1 MSSRRPRTRPPLLAP
16 LLALLLAPLLALF
29 LTSLGQGAGQDEQSS
44 AFRQSMERAERQLA
58 SGDWSGARESIRRAQ
73 ERDAR
78 SIAAFDLRARW
89 GDGAGDLDEALWSR
103 YRGWLLAR
111 AQRQPKA
118 ELERRRVE
126 LLAADPL
133 FAELEKLRQRSIA
146 KLLPLAERYE
156 QERRPHSGIAVH
168 KLILGL
174 DPERQESLEA
184 IERLASAPDP
194 ALAAEAKPKDLL
206 AGVSQEWI
214 EAFDR
219 KHGEWKQRAKL
230 ERDNYV
236 TQTNAGYEVM
246 VRTAEAMEQ
255 MNAFYRSFFRY
266 GTEEHPGSVSRIDV
280 RIFKN
285 RDEYLKLGVGPPVEW
300 SGGHFVG
307 DAVETYIGAG
317 GFEEMTQT
325 LFHEAAH
332 QFVSL
337 ATQAAGWLNEGLA
350 SFFEGC
356 RILSN
361 GTVLM
366 NLPASGRLFDLAPRM
381 QAGWMTSAKD
391 GIDPENPSASS
402 PTKAPTFRIVLENE
416 YAWGPPWYAP
426 TWGVVYFLYNYQDPE
441 DGRFIYRR
449 AFQEF
454 IDTSGGRQGEG
465 AVENFEEVV
474 LGQPAKPTPG
484 FKFERQV
491 ALPRTVAELDSVW
504 KDYILRLRDEQ
515 SGQLGAPRPY
525 LAWARNALVRKDL
538 DDAFELFEKGLVAD
552 PFDGPLLEEFAQFLH
567 EKRQQSDR
575 AAKLCQAALSLAE
588 REAKLEPARIQRL
601 EKLLAKC
608 DPSRG
613 TLEDAVE
620 QTRASA
626 RALVARYLQ
635 AGRPSMAMELAYG
648 LGDELATP
656 ELDQLYAQALE
667 QKGAGLDI
675 WRLAYNERDLA
686 GWNASELEAWQARGE
701 RIRGSAGPFAEQDFT
716 YRFLTLDQVT
726 SGDFSMESEVL
737 IEGGKGAFGGLVFGR
752 KSATAFHALIL
763 FPPKAKA
770 GSAGAGFVDLTSFYG
785 SDRFEIW
792 RHSAVDFGA
801 ADGDERTAS
810 SGAKAHRLRVDV
822 VGNRVDAWFDG
833 EFLASQSF
841 ESADVLRGGFG
852 LIAGPGEVHFREVRY
867 LARAARDRASEVER
881 RQRFAAL
888 EAAGGTLDG
897 SYLGKR
903 APFPSAARWFG
914 PALDS
919 YDGLPPGPRL
929 VTLFSIEQHEVLP
942 LSAWLGHLAKTF
954 GPQGLQFVSIASA
967 NDAERLEAFL
977 AKQPFPGSVALDARE
992 GFGLGQSFEAF
1003 HIDRFNL
1010 PRLLLLDLDGTVVWE
1025 GDPGFAIGVPWKPG
1039 DGSFLDGPLAK
1050 LIAERRL
1057 ETLLPWCQR
1066 WREELRPNL
1075 CAGRFAPA
1083 LAGFLEARQ
1092 HGAAPLPEAIEAN
1105 RWLELVKTL
1114 VDDLES
1120 TAEQLA
1126 ERGADPCLDELLGLA
1141 EKLGYSQDP
1150 KRLKALRAQRS
1161 SEQGTAWK
1169 ACLADFE
1176 AWLKAEQRGK
1186 GGDPLALADGIAER
1200 PGRLPA
1206 ELANWIRERAPE
1218 RARLSKEADGARGLA
1233 ALWLAREFLG
1243 W

>member
-1 MSSRRPRTRPPLLAP
+1 MSSCRPRTRPPQLAPLWVP
-16 LLALLLAPLLALF
+16 LLALCLVSL
-29 LTSLGQGAGQDEQSS
+29 SLGPAQEGDNS
-44 AFRQSMERAERQLA
+44 AFRQSLERAERQL
-58 SGDWSGARESIRRAQ
+58 SNRDWSGARESIRRAQ

-89 GDGAGDLDEALWSR
+89 ADGAGDPDEGLWSR
-103 YRGWLLAR
+103 YRAWLLAR
-111 AQRQPKA
+111 AQARPKA
-118 ELERRRVE
+118 EVEQRRTE
-126 LLAADPL
+126 LLGIDPL
-133 FAELEKLRQRSIA
+133 FSELEKLRQRSIA
-146 KLLPLAERYE
+146 RLLPLAERYE

-174 DPERQESLEA
+174 DPERQESKEA

-206 AGVSQEWI
+206 AGVSAEWI
-214 EAFDR
+214 EEFDR
-219 KHGEWKQRAKL
+219 KHSEWKQRAKL

-236 TQTNAGYEVM
+236 THTNAGYEVL

-255 MNAFYRSFFRY
+255 MNAFYRTFFRY

-285 RDEYLKLGVGPPVEW
+285 REEYLKLGVGPPIEW

-307 DAVETYIGAG
+307 DAVETYIGPG

-361 GTVLM
+361 GTALM
-366 NLPASGRLFDLAPRM
+366 NLPATGRLFDLAPRM
-381 QAGWMTSAKD
+381 QAGWMASATD
-391 GIDPENPSASS
+391 GIDPQNPSASN

-474 LGQPAKPTPG
+474 LGNPSKPTPG

-491 ALPRTVAELDSVW
+491 ALPRTVAELDPVW
-504 KDYILRLRDEQ
+504 KEFILRLRDEQ
-515 SGQLGAPRPY
+515 SGQLGSPRPY
-525 LAWARNALVRKDL
+525 LAWARNALLRKEL
-538 DDAFELFEKGLVAD
+538 DDAFELFEKGLSAD
-552 PFDGPLLEEFAQFLH
+552 PFDGQLLEEFAQFLL
-567 EKRQQSDR
+567 EKRQQADR
-575 AAKLCQAALSLAE
+575 AAKLCQSALSLAE
-588 REAKLEPARIQRL
+588 REPKPDTARVQRL

-613 TLEDAVE
+613 TLEDAIAQV
-620 QTRASA
+620 RSGA

-635 AGRPSMAMELAYG
+635 AERPSMAMELAYG

-667 QKGAGLDI
+667 RRGMGLDI
-675 WRLAYNERDLA
+675 WRLAYNERDLQ

-701 RIRGSAGPFAEQDFT
+701 RIRGSAGAFAEGDFN

-737 IEGGKGAFGGLVFGR
+737 IESGKGTFGGLVFGR

-770 GSAGAGFVDLTSFYG
+770 GTAGAGFVDLTSFYG
-785 SDRFEIW
+785 ADRFEIW
-792 RHSAVDFGA
+792 RHSAVDFGTEDA
-801 ADGDERTAS
+801 AERTSS
-810 SGAKAHRLRVDV
+810 SGAKSHRLRVDV

-833 EFLASQSF
+833 EFLASQAF

-852 LIAGPGEVHFREVRY
+852 LIAGSGEVHFREVRY
-867 LARAARDRASEVER
+867 LARAARDRAGEVER
-881 RQRFAAL
+881 RQRFAAI
-888 EAAGGTLDG
+888 ESAGGTIDG

-903 APFPSAARWFG
+903 APFPQAARWFG
-914 PALDS
+914 PALES
-919 YDGLPPGPRL
+919 YAELAPGPRL
-929 VTLFSIEQHEVLP
+929 ITLFSIEQHEVLP
-942 LSAWLGHLAKTF
+942 LAPWLGHLAKTY
-954 GPQGLQFVSIASA
+954 GSKGLQFVSIASA

-977 AKQPFPGSVALDARE
+977 ERQPFPGSVALDARE
-992 GFGLGQSFEAF
+992 GFGLGKSFEAF
-1003 HIDRFNL
+1003 HIERFNL
-1010 PRLLLLDLDGTVVWE
+1010 PRLLLLDLDDTVVWE

-1057 ETLLPWCQR
+1057 EALLPWCQR
-1066 WREELRPNL
+1066 WREELRPSL
-1075 CAGRFAPA
+1075 AAGRFGPA
-1083 LAGFLEARQ
+1083 LAGLLEARQ
-1092 HGAAPLPEAIEAN
+1092 HAAVPLPEPLEAN

-1114 VDDLES
+1114 LDDLEN
-1120 TAEQLA
+1120 TASQLA
-1126 ERGADPCLDELLGLA
+1126 EKGADPSLDALLELADGLGLGV
-1141 EKLGYSQDP
+1141 EP
-1150 KRLKALRAQRS
+1150 KRLKSLRGLRNA
-1161 SEQGTAWK
+1161 EHGTAWK
-1169 ACLADFE
+1169 ACLADLD
-1176 AWLKAEQRGK
+1176 AWLKSEPRGK
-1186 GGDPLALADGIAER
+1186 AGDPLALADGIAAR
-1200 PGRLPA
+1200 PGRLPG
-1206 ELANWIRERAPE
+1206 ELAAWIRERAPE
-1218 RARLSKEADGARGLA
+1218 RARITKEAEEARRLPA
-1233 ALWLAREFLG
+1233 RWLAREFLG